1 MVIDPVLDFFWPKSQ
16 IQILSR
22 FLEFGISDPLDNA
35 YNDSTKWSERCGGH
49 FRYVS
54 MHNYLCIINLCEK
67 RAKMRF
73 FDHLIEFDGVD
84 RSDTASSDG

>member
-35 YNDSTKWSERCGGH
+35 YNDSTKRSERCGGH

-67 RAKMRF
+67 RAKNEVLGRF
-73 FDHLIEFDGVD
+73 IEFGWLD
-84 RSDTASSDG
+84 